1 MPRRKK
7 KATEMTTEEL
17 AKRVFPK
24 KVVDEVKRIAHEG
37 EEEEQSDQADSSQD
51 ESNT

>member
-7 KATEMTTEEL
+7 RATEMTTEEL
-17 AKRVFPK
+17 AKKLFPK

-37 EEEEQSDQADSSQD
+37 EEEKADQDDLSQD
-51 ESNT
+51 ESST